1 MYGSPARS
9 RVTAVLG
16 PTNTGKT
23 YLAVE
28 RMLGH
33 RSGMIGF
40 PLRLLARENYDRIV
54 AVKGA
59 GKVALVTGEEK
70 IVPPNPSWF
79 VCTVESMPLDRP
91 VAFLAVDEIQMAAD
105 PERGHVFTERLLH
118 ARGLEETMFLG
129 ADTARPLIRALVPG
143 VEFIARPRFSS
154 LTYTGPQKVTRL
166 PPRSAVVAFSVAE
179 VYRIAELVRRQRGGT
194 AVVLGAL
201 SPRARNAQV
210 AMYQEGEVDYLVATD
225 AIGMGL
231 NMDVRHV
238 AFSALRKFDGRN
250 PRPLTSGEVAQIAGR
265 AGRHM
270 NDGTFGTTA
279 EVPGMD
285 PELVQSI
292 EEHSFEPLPSLFWRN
307 ASLDF
312 SSLKA
317 LANSLEIRPPH
328 PGLIRAREGEDQEV
342 LATLSRDEEI
352 ARVATTRD
360 RIGLLWD
367 VCQVPDFRKTL
378 TDGHARLLGQ
388 IYKHLV
394 SPQGRLPADFVADQ
408 IERLDRTE
416 GDIDALMARIAAT
429 RTWTYVSHRAGW
441 LENPAEWQE
450 RSRAIEDRLSDA
462 LHERLTHRFVDKRAA
477 TLVRRLR
484 DGGELL
490 GAVTLAG
497 TVLVEGEQVGCM
509 TGFRFEP
516 EAVGVGE
523 DAKPLMAAAQRVL
536 RGDIGARVA
545 RFAAVPDAELGL
557 DPEGRILWQGAP
569 VARLL
574 PGTSPL
580 SPRVE
585 TLPEELLEAHHREQ
599 IRTRCEAWLNE
610 TLRRRIGALLHL
622 RDTVEGDSS
631 VGGAVRGL
639 AFQLGEWLGVV
650 PRAAVRDQVAA
661 LTPEERKRLAALGLR
676 IGIDSVWLQP
686 LLNRRAARTRL
697 LLWAIAAG
705 RAADPALPAP
715 PPDKA
720 GWMAVEDDT
729 LPPQAW
735 AALGMRRVGS
745 MAVRVDRLERLT
757 AMLRAAARQGPF
769 AATDAMAAAI
779 GCPLAALEA
788 ALPALGYSA
797 RTQEDG
803 TTVHAAE
810 RTERKRPPRR
820 RRKPQ
825 ETAAASTA
833 PSAET
838 PAEEPPVRAAKP
850 RPPRPER
857 PHSARRDPE
866 DSPFARLREL
876 TFRE

>member
-1 MYGSPARS
+1 MHGSPVRS

-54 AVKGA
+54 GLKGA
-59 GKVALVTGEEK
+59 AKVALVTGEEK
-70 IVPPNPSWF
+70 IIPPNPSWF
-79 VCTVESMPLDRP
+79 VCTVESMPLDRR
-91 VAFLAVDEIQMAAD
+91 VGFLAVDEIQMAAD
-105 PERGHVFTERLLH
+105 PERGHIFTDRLLH
-118 ARGLEETMFLG
+118 ARGLDETMFLG
-129 ADTARPLIRALVPG
+129 ADTARPLIKAMVPG

-179 VYRIAELVRRQRGGT
+179 VYRIAELVRRLRDGA

-238 AFSALRKFDGRN
+238 AFSALRKFDGRA
-250 PRPLTSGEVAQIAGR
+250 PRALTPGEVAQIAGR

-292 EEHSFEPLPSLFWRN
+292 EEHSFQPLSSFFWRN

-312 SSLKA
+312 SSLRA
-317 LANSLEIRPPH
+317 LSTSLERKPPF

-342 LATLSRDEEI
+342 LATLARDDQI
-352 ARVATTRD
+352 ARIATTRD
-360 RIGLLWD
+360 RIALLWD
-367 VCQVPDFRKTL
+367 VCQIPDFRKTL
-378 TDGHARLLGQ
+378 TDSHARLLGQ
-388 IYKHLV
+388 IYRHLV
-394 SPQGRLPADFVADQ
+394 SPEGRLPAEWVEGQ
-408 IERLDRTE
+408 IERLDRTD

-441 LENPAEWQE
+441 LEDGAEWQE

-484 DGGELL
+484 EGGELL

-497 TVLVEGEQVGCM
+497 TVLVEGEQVGHM
-509 TGFRFEP
+509 AGFRFVP
-516 EAVGVGE
+516 DPVGVGE
-523 DAKPLMAAAQRVL
+523 DARPLFAAAQRVL
-536 RGDIGARVA
+536 RTAIGTRVA
-545 RFAAVPDAELGL
+545 RFAAAPDSEIRL
-557 DPEGRILWQGAP
+557 DPKGLLLWEGAP
-569 VARLL
+569 VARLG
-574 PGTSPL
+574 PGATAL
-580 SPRVE
+580 APRVE
-585 TLPEELLEAHHREQ
+585 ALPEDLLEAHHREQ
-599 IRTRCEAWLNE
+599 IRTRSEAWLASYVERRLGSLLRLKAAVE
-610 TLRRRIGALLHL
+610 TDPEASGA
-622 RDTVEGDSS
+622 
-631 VGGAVRGL
+631 ARGL

-650 PRAAVRDQVAA
+650 PRQAVRDQLSA
-661 LTPEERKRLAALGLR
+661 LTAEERRRFATFGLR
-676 IGIDSVWLQP
+676 IGLDTVWLQP
-686 LLNRRAARTRL
+686 LLNRRAARLRQ
-697 LLWAIAAG
+697 LLWSV
-705 RAADPALPAP
+705 AADRVGDAALPAP

-720 GWMAVEDDT
+720 GWMPVPNSD
-729 LPPQAW
+729 LPPEAW
-735 AALGMRRVGS
+735 AALGMRRVGDL
-745 MAVRVDRLERLT
+745 AVRVDKLERLT
-757 AMLRAAARQGPF
+757 AALRALARKGPF
-769 AATDAMAAAI
+769 PATAELASIVGI
-779 GCPLAALEA
+779 GEAELADL
-788 ALPALGYSA
+788 LPALGYTRVEAEDTPLYAQQRRSRPKA
-797 RTQEDG
+797 PRPRPKPVASDPKPRQPQRGRTAG
-803 TTVHAAE
+803 
-810 RTERKRPPRR
+810 
-820 RRKPQ
+820 
-825 ETAAASTA
+825 
-833 PSAET
+833 
-838 PAEEPPVRAAKP
+838 PAE
-850 RPPRPER
+850 
-857 PHSARRDPE
+857 SA
-866 DSPFARLREL
+866 SPFARLREL
-876 TFRE
+876 TFRK